1 MVQTYCKLPLW
12 VVNEQ
17 SKGKTVVYTTGR
29 TPAQRTKTEKGSG
42 EMDDY
47 VILITQLSLSTR
59 RNNNYNISHFLPY
72 LRDIR

>member
-1 MVQTYCKLPLW
+1 MNKAREKLLFTPLAG
-12 VVNEQ
+12 N
-17 SKGKTVVYTTGR
+17 
-29 TPAQRTKTEKGSG
+29 QRRERRLKRGSG